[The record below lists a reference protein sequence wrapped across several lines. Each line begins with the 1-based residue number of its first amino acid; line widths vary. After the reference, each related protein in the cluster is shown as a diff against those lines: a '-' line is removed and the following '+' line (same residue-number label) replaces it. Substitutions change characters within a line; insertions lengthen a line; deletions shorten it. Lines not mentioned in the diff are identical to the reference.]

1 MTLEEIQSMWKV
13 DSVIDQ
19 IDLDKASLNTPSLHA
34 KYLELLNEKRLSLKS
49 YEVKY
54 NTLLKKKW
62 LWYTD
67 KLSKEEISIFAPAS
81 IPKHGHR
88 VIKQDYN
95 YYFNADKDLSD
106 LKLKVEYLTEC
117 VDALKEILNII
128 TWRHQSIKN
137 AIDWL
142 KFTNPAG

>member
-1 MTLEEIQSMWKV
+1 MTLEQIQSMWKV

-67 KLSKEEISIFAPAS
+67 
-81 IPKHGHR
+81 
-88 VIKQDYN
+88 N
-95 YYFNADKDLSD
+95 Y
-106 LKLKVEYLTEC
+106 LKRK
-117 VDALKEILNII
+117 
-128 TWRHQSIKN
+128 
-137 AIDWL
+137 
-142 KFTNPAG
+142 

>member
-1 MTLEEIQSMWKV
+1 MTLEEIQ
-13 DSVIDQ
+13 
-19 IDLDKASLNTPSLHA
+19 SLNTPSLHA

-67 KLSKEEISIFAPAS
+67 KLSKEEIDELGWSYDPF
-81 IPKHGHR
+81 
-88 VIKQDYN
+88 
-95 YYFNADKDLSD
+95 
-106 LKLKVEYLTEC
+106 EC

>member
-34 KYLELLNEKRLSLKS
+34 KYLEILNEKRLSLKS

-54 NTLLKKKW
+54 NQLLKKKW

-67 KLSKEEISIFAPAS
+67 KLSKEEIDELGLSYDPFE
-81 IPKHGHR
+81 GHR

>member
-1 MTLEEIQSMWKV
+1 MTFEEIQSMWKV

-54 NTLLKKKW
+54 NTLLKTKW

-67 KLSKEEISIFAPAS
+67 KLSKEEIDELGCSYDPFD
-81 IPKHGHR
+81 GHR

>member
-54 NTLLKKKW
+54 NTFLNNKW
-62 LWYTD
+62 LWNT
-67 KLSKEEISIFAPAS
+67 
-81 IPKHGHR
+81 
-88 VIKQDYN
+88 
-95 YYFNADKDLSD
+95 
-106 LKLKVEYLTEC
+106 
-117 VDALKEILNII
+117 
-128 TWRHQSIKN
+128 
-137 AIDWL
+137 
-142 KFTNPAG
+142 